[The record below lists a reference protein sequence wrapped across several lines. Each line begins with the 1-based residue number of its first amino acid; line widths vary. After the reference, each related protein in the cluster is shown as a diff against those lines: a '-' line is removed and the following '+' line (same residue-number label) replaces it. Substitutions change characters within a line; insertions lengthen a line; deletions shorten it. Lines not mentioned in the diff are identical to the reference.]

1 MAPISWEL
9 PLAFDLLK
17 LQIYQEALDTLKRMD
32 KEDHVIGICLVV
44 EKAVIDL
51 CRIYDVTAIE
61 EVTTDFER
69 IMDQSM
75 AIVLNY
81 TKNTWYLWPLATSQT
96 ANRIKYLERLIEDE
110 MSGTYFMS
118 GMYHV

>member
-1 MAPISWEL
+1 MVPTLWGL
-9 PLAFDLLK
+9 VVAFDLLK

-32 KEDHVIGICLVV
+32 REGHVIGICLVV
-44 EKAVIDL
+44 EKAAIDL
-51 CRIYDVTAIE
+51 CRIYNVTAIE

-69 IMDQSM
+69 IMDCSLI
-75 AIVLNY
+75 IVITY
-81 TKNTWYLWPLATSQT
+81 TKNTWYLWPLEASQT

-118 GMYHV
+118 GTYHV

>member
-1 MAPISWEL
+1 MAPTLWGL

-32 KEDHVIGICLVV
+32 SEDHVIGICLVV

-51 CRIYDVTAIE
+51 CHIYSLTDLE
-61 EVTTDFER
+61 EINTDFER
-69 IMDQSM
+69 IMEQSM
-75 AIVLNY
+75 TVVLNY
-81 TKNTWYLWPLATSQT
+81 TKNTWYLWPLAINQT

-110 MSGTYFMS
+110 ISGTY
-118 GMYHV
+118 HV